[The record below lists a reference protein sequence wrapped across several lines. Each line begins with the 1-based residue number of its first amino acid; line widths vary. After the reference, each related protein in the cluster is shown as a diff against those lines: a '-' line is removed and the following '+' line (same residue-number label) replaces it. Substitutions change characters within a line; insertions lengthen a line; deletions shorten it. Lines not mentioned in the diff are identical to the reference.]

1 VSGQVVINAGA
12 TLPATV
18 VSTTITTNGNP
29 VQIVVTGD
37 VNNTNAG
44 FNGRLQIYRGST
56 AIGNS
61 VWFEASASNE
71 NQAYAV
77 EVIDA
82 PAAGT
87 YTYSMKLVAAGSMST
102 QSYYFG
108 EADGPTLSVV
118 ELANVK
124 GDTGPTGPAAAD
136 ANAWTT
142 YTPSWTASTTNPA
155 IGNGTLI
162 GRYKQIGKT
171 VFVYIRMQ
179 AGSSTTF
186 GTGQWRFSLPVN
198 GQATYSVILPT
209 TFLDNGTAWYQG
221 LSYSEYD
228 SDASY
233 VVPVC
238 DRGASA
244 SVPANST
251 TPHTWATSD
260 SIAISG
266 SYESA

>member
-1 VSGQVVINAGA
+1 
-12 TLPATV
+12 
-18 VSTTITTNGNP
+18 VSTTITTTGNP

-71 NQAYAV
+71 NQTYAV

-142 YTPSWTASTTNPA
+142 YSPAWTAAASNPS
-155 IGNGTLI
+155 IGNGTLT

-171 VFVYIRMQ
+171 TFVYVKMQ

-186 GTGQWRFSLPVN
+186 GSGQWRFSLPVN
-198 GQATYSVILPT
+198 ASASANAILPT
-209 TFLDNGTAWYQG
+209 TMLDNGSFWYQG
-221 LSYSEYD
+221 LAYTEYEG
-228 SDASY
+228 DASY
-233 VVPVC
+233 VVPVWN
-238 DRGASA
+238 RGATGSLPVDA
-244 SVPANST
+244 T
-251 TPHTWATSD
+251 TPYTWATTD
-260 SIAISG
+260 SLAFSG
-266 SYESA
+266 SYESV